1 MAIMLS
7 RAARIVVLLGVAT
20 MGSADAAIAQNA
32 DQKTSRGRATA
43 VTDVSLTIQT
53 AEGVLAFE
61 VDDKTIVRAAAS
73 PAGNRTGRSSA
84 RLTALIRSGQEVV
97 VVHHARNGRS
107 VATRI
112 NLPSATTAAP
122 TAVPPKIMIGT
133 VKSITASELIVR
145 ARQRDAR
152 FIVDS
157 ATVVIRGNT
166 ESPSA
171 AGAKPVVAVRIGDA
185 VRVSYRT
192 TGNGRRALEIRV
204 NAPGAP

>member
-1 MAIMLS
+1 MAITLS
-7 RAARIVVLLGVAT
+7 QAARIVVLLGVAT
-20 MGSADAAIAQNA
+20 MGNADAAIAQNA
-32 DQKTSRGRATA
+32 DPNTARGTATA

-53 AEGVLAFE
+53 AEGVLTFE
-61 VDDKTIVRAAAS
+61 VDDKTIVQAAAS
-73 PAGNRTGRSSA
+73 PADRRTGRSSA

-97 VVHHARNGRS
+97 VVYHARNGRS

-112 NLPSATTAAP
+112 NRSSGTTVATP
-122 TAVPPKIMIGT
+122 AVPPKIMIGT
-133 VKSITASELIVR
+133 VKSITAAALIVR

-157 ATVVIRGNT
+157 ATVVIRGNP

-171 AGAKPVVAVRIGDA
+171 GGAKPVVAVRIGDA

-192 TGNGRRALEIRV
+192 TGNGRRAVEIRV
-204 NAPGAP
+204 AAPGPP